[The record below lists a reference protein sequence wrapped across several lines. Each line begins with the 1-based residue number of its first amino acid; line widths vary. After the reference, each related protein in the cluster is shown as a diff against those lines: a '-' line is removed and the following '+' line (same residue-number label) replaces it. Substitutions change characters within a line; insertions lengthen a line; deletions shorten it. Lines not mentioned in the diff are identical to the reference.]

1 MKFRKDRRILTFMCV
16 SLGVILIGILILK
29 FIQSIAI
36 IGLIFISSGL
46 VGLMVGLRIASKPI
60 DHFMEDERSVRIKD
74 KAGYHAYGIMIS
86 VAAIMMFLKILK
98 LSPSLTPSD
107 DFFDGILVIWV
118 IGLYAFLIFKWYYN
132 KTGE

>member
-1 MKFRKDRRILTFMCV
+1 MKFRRDRRILTFMSV
-16 SLGVILIGILILK
+16 GLGVILIGILILK

-98 LSPSLTPSD
+98 LSPSLIPSD
-107 DFFDGILVIWV
+107 DFFDGVLVIWV
-118 IGLYAFLIFKWYYN
+118 IGLYAFLTLKWYYN

>member
-1 MKFRKDRRILTFMCV
+1 MKFRKDKDITKLIGI
-16 SLGVILIGILILK
+16 SLGFVLIGILILL
-29 FIQSIAI
+29 FIQPIAI
-36 IGLIFISSGL
+36 IGVISISSGL
-46 VGLMVGLRIASKPI
+46 MGLIIGLRIASKPI

-107 DFFDGILVIWV
+107 DFFDGVLVIWV
-118 IGLYAFLIFKWYYN
+118 IGLYAFLTLKWYYN